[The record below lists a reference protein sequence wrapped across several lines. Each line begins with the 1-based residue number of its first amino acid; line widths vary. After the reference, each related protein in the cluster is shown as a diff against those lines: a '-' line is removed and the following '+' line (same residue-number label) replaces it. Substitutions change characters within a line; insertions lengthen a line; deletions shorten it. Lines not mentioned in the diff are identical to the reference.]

1 MERGFVA
8 IAKGGKSVYGFRM
21 GIIVLET
28 HFPRIP
34 GDVGNASTWGF
45 PVVYKIVKGASPHRV
60 VNEGD
65 ISLLEPFID
74 AAKKLE
80 MKGARAIT
88 TSCGFLAM
96 FQKDM
101 AAAVNVPLFTSS
113 LMMVPLVHR
122 MLKPDQKVGILTVN
136 SEALTQ
142 RHLEGVGAD
151 SVPIALAGL
160 QGGHFSSVVLGDR
173 VEMNTDKARQE
184 HIEAA
189 KRLVSGN
196 PEVGAIV
203 LECTNMPPFSKSVQE
218 AVGLP
223 VFDIVDLGNM
233 IYHACVKFRYEGTM

>member
-1 MERGFVA
+1 M
-8 IAKGGKSVYGFRM
+8 
-21 GIIVLET
+21 LET

-45 PVVYKIVKGASPHRV
+45 PVIYKIVKGASPRRV
-60 VNEGD
+60 VNKGD

-74 AAKKLE
+74 AAKELE
-80 MKGARAIT
+80 IEGARAIT

-96 FQKDM
+96 FQKEM
-101 AAAVNVPLFTSS
+101 AAAVNIPLFTSS
-113 LMMVPLVHR
+113 LIMVPLVYR
-122 MLKPDQKVGILTVN
+122 TLKPDQKVGILTVN

-151 SVPIALAGL
+151 GVPIALAGL

-173 VEMNTDKARQE
+173 VEIDVDKTRQE
-184 HIEAA
+184 HVEAA
-189 KRLVSGN
+189 ERLVSGN

-203 LECTNMPPFSKSVQE
+203 LECTNMSPFSKEVQE

-233 IYHACVKFRYEGTM
+233 IYHACVKFRYEGTI

>member
-1 MERGFVA
+1 VA
-8 IAKGGKSVYGFRM
+8 IVKGGKGVYGFRM
-21 GIIVLET
+21 GIIMLET

-34 GDVGNASTWGF
+34 GDVGNASTWSF
-45 PVVYKIVKGASPHRV
+45 PVIYRVAKDASPHRV

-74 AAKKLE
+74 AAEGLE
-80 MKGARAIT
+80 GEGASAIT

-96 FQKDM
+96 FQKEM
-101 AAAVNVPLFTSS
+101 AAAVSVPLFTSS
-113 LMMVPLVHR
+113 LMMVPLVYR

-142 RHLEGVGAD
+142 RHLEGVGTD
-151 SVPIALAGL
+151 GVPIALAGL

-173 VEMNTDKARQE
+173 MEMDVGRAREELVEN
-184 HIEAA
+184 A
-189 KRLVSGN
+189 KGLVFEN

-203 LECTNMPPFSKSVQE
+203 LECTNMPPFSKSIQG

>member
-1 MERGFVA
+1 MA
-8 IAKGGKSVYGFRM
+8 IVKGGKGVYGFRM
-21 GIIVLET
+21 GIIMLET

-34 GDVGNASTWGF
+34 GDVGNASTWSF
-45 PVVYKIVKGASPHRV
+45 PVIYKIVKGASPRRV

-65 ISLLEPFID
+65 ISLLEPFIN
-74 AAKKLE
+74 AAEELE
-80 MKGARAIT
+80 REGASAIT

-96 FQKDM
+96 FQKEM
-101 AAAVNVPLFTSS
+101 AAAVSVPLFTSS
-113 LMMVPLVHR
+113 LMMVPLAYR

-142 RHLEGVGAD
+142 RHLEGVGTD
-151 SVPIALAGL
+151 GVPIALAGL

-173 VEMNTDKARQE
+173 MEMDVDKARE
-184 HIEAA
+184 ELVEAA
-189 KRLVSGN
+189 KGFVSKN

-203 LECTNMPPFSKSVQE
+203 LECTNMPPFSKSIQG

-233 IYHACVKFRYEGTM
+233 IYHACVKFKYEDIM